1 MKMRL
6 TQNKIPVLFP
16 VLLSFFLFFNSC
28 SKNNNDDKGIGPI
41 KKVELGKIN
50 EELAIKG
57 KVIFSKKCIDCHS
70 VDIKLKG
77 PSLRDVTKKR
87 KAEWIMNIILNTEEM
102 ITKDPEAKKLFEQHV
117 TKMVVKDVSEQ
128 DARMVLEYLRSVDN
142 NINLDSTSIKK

>member
-1 MKMRL
+1 MRL

-16 VLLSFFLFFNSC
+16 VLLSFFLLLNSC

-41 KKVELGKIN
+41 KKIELGIIN

-70 VDIKLKG
+70 IDIKLKG
-77 PSLRDVTKKR
+77 PALRDVTKRR

-102 ITKDPEAKKLFEQHV
+102 VTKDPEAKKLFEQHV
-117 TKMVVKDVSEQ
+117 VKMVVKDVNEN
-128 DARMVLEYLRSVDN
+128 DARALLEYFRSVDA
-142 NINLDSTSIKK
+142 NINLDSVSIKK